1 MSFFKELKRRKV
13 NKVGI
18 TYAVVAFVIMQ
29 LVEIL
34 FPIFQFPLWASQFV
48 ILLLF
53 IGFPVTLILA
63 WVFDRTAEGIVK
75 TLPTK
80 ESADGAKSDL
90 RPFYLKKRNLMLLAG
105 VVVGLLIGKY
115 GLTFL

>member
-1 MSFFKELKRRKV
+1 M
-13 NKVGI
+13 
-18 TYAVVAFVIMQ
+18 
-29 LVEIL
+29 
-34 FPIFQFPLWASQFV
+34 
-48 ILLLF
+48 
-53 IGFPVTLILA
+53 
-63 WVFDRTAEGIVK
+63 K